1 MEEKEVI
8 VETMEEVN
16 CNCNCHCNCI
26 NEVLGATA
34 KAFEDCCDAVE
45 EKVNDVLVATAK
57 GVEDC
62 CDAVEEKMED
72 FKEVLTETEV
82 IKSVETSMEEVN
94 ASLKKVESKL
104 KKIKTEEIMEE
115 VKPRLRRETF
125 ENSSLLRRVGER
137 QFLLILLVIAQVLR
151 KMLMLY
157 KIVAHPLF
165 LCLDDC
171 DPADARLALP
181 GNCSTSSTC
190 CG

>member
-26 NEVLGATA
+26 NEVFVATA
-34 KAFEDCCDAVE
+34 TAVEDFADAVE
-45 EKVNDVLVATAK
+45 EKV
-57 GVEDC
+57 
-62 CDAVEEKMED
+62 ED
-72 FKEVLTETEV
+72 FKEVLIETEV
-82 IKSVETSMEEVN
+82 SMVKSVETSIEEVN
-94 ASLKKVESKL
+94 TSLKKVESKL
-104 KKIKTEEIMEE
+104 KEIKTEEMGEE

-125 ENSSLLRRVGER
+125 ENSSMLRRVGER

-171 DPADARLALP
+171 DPADARPALP

>member
-8 VETMEEVN
+8 VETMGEVN
-16 CNCNCHCNCI
+16 CNCNCHLNCI

-34 KAFEDCCDAVE
+34 KCFEDCCDAVE
-45 EKVNDVLVATAK
+45 EKVNEVLVATAK

-82 IKSVETSMEEVN
+82 SMEEVN

-104 KKIKTEEIMEE
+104 KKIKTEEMMEE

-125 ENSSLLRRVGER
+125 ENSSILRRVGER

-151 KMLMLY
+151 KMLR
-157 KIVAHPLF
+157 
-165 LCLDDC
+165 C
-171 DPADARLALP
+171 
-181 GNCSTSSTC
+181 
-190 CG
+190 